1 MLTTAHLFSG
11 GGGDTEGAIAANYN
25 PLWAIE
31 YDKTASAIYRKRF
44 PIVQL
49 IESDVTSLSD
59 EFICSL
65 PVPDVLVW
73 GSPCPDFSMAGT
85 RAGFDGTRGSLFF
98 EGVRFL
104 RLQKPKSFVFEN
116 VDGLLSHDKGQTFQ
130 KVISAFGQLGYM
142 GTWQVRNGNR
152 HVPQSRVRV
161 FCMGLYRG
169 HSSHATQATQEDFAA
184 VPS

>member
-1 MLTTAHLFSG
+1 MPTSAALFAG
-11 GGGDTEGAIAANYN
+11 GGGDTEGAIAANYT

-31 YDKTASAIYRKRF
+31 SDPKAAAIYRKRF
-44 PIVQL
+44 RQVQL
-49 IESDVTSLSD
+49 IEADVTSLST

-65 PVPDVLVW
+65 PVPDVLIW

-85 RAGFDGTRGSLFF
+85 RAGFDGTRGRLFF

-116 VDGLLSHDKGQTFQ
+116 VDGLLSHDNGQTFQ
-130 KVISAFGQLGYM
+130 KVISAFGQLGYV

-161 FCMGLYRG
+161 FCVGYYRECI
-169 HSSHATQATQEDFAA
+169 SDTAEILQENAC
-184 VPS
+184 